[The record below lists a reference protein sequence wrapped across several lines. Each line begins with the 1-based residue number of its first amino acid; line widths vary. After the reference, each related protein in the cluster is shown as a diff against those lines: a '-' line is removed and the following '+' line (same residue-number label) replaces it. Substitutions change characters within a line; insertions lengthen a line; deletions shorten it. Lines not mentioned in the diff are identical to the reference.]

1 MNIVENLP
9 TLLKNNS
16 KKSNNGNMI
25 KNSLFKNIEEKKI
38 L

>member
-1 MNIVENLP
+1 MYIVENLP

-16 KKSNNGNMI
+16 KNSNNGNMI
-25 KNSLFKNIEEKKI
+25 KNSVFKNIENNKI